1 MEVIICTINLV
12 LISSAYV
19 IAAYLMLEDSGIV
32 YLKDFIQ
39 AIIACYPLLLVS
51 ASAAHCF
58 YFIFDDE
65 RSAIA
70 PWAIIII
77 LIPELVAMA
86 GLKISILGKLSEWLP
101 WNILGNA
108 TFDIGTHRI
117 IMEWSS
123 QSGFIKCFI
132 VGAIGLVFFYTLG
145 LVMFNKKEIK

>member
-51 ASAAHCF
+51 ASVAHCF

-70 PWAIIII
+70 TWAIIII

-132 VGAIGLVFFYTLG
+132 EIGRASCRERV
-145 LVMFNKKEIK
+145 